1 LAHLTESFSARP
13 ARGRRRFAFGGI
25 EEDIM
30 EKLLYTPVEAA
41 RVLGVGRSKLYE
53 LLGTGELT
61 SVRIGACRRISATA
75 LLEFVHRLSEPA
87 QENHPTGVRRASLSV
102 IRP

>member
-1 LAHLTESFSARP
+1 
-13 ARGRRRFAFGGI
+13 
-25 EEDIM
+25 M

-41 RVLGVGRSKLYE
+41 RVLRVGRSKVYE
-53 LLGTGELT
+53 LLGIGELT
-61 SVRIGACRRISATA
+61 SVRNGACRRIPATA

-87 QENHPTGVRRASLSV
+87 QEAHPTGVQPASLSV

>member
-1 LAHLTESFSARP
+1 L
-13 ARGRRRFAFGGI
+13 ARGLPGVSARFAFGGI

-30 EKLLYTPVEAA
+30 EKLLYTPVEGC
-41 RVLGVGRSKLYE
+41 RVLGIGRSKVYE
-53 LLGTGELT
+53 LLGAGELT
-61 SVRIGACRRISATA
+61 SVRIGACRRIPARA

-87 QENHPTGVRRASLSV
+87 EEDHPTGVRRTSLSV

>member
-1 LAHLTESFSARP
+1 
-13 ARGRRRFAFGGI
+13 
-25 EEDIM
+25 M

-41 RVLGVGRSKLYE
+41 RGLGIGRSKVYE
-53 LLGTGELT
+53 LLGAGELT
-61 SVRIGACRRISATA
+61 SVRIGACRRIPATA
-75 LLEFVHRLSEPA
+75 LQEFVNRLSEPA